1 VEYTVTLKKTMA
13 IDFRET
19 EGRRGRDDA
28 ERVWCVPRSPSPP
41 ALRSRSQC
49 MAKPDEGCGSRPIRT
64 TARLQRMCQ
73 GTATPQKWP
82 RFGMDTPGA
91 GAGSPNGQPIS
102 DVFSKVKFFAG
113 NQARLRGGN
122 HPPDPKLD
130 PSRLTSPMSFQDRM
144 NSIYL
149 CL

>member
-1 VEYTVTLKKTMA
+1 MP
-13 IDFRET
+13 
-19 EGRRGRDDA
+19 
-28 ERVWCVPRSPSPP
+28 ERVWCVATLTESASIKVEITVYGE
-41 ALRSRSQC
+41 A
-49 MAKPDEGCGSRPIRT
+49 DEGCGSRT

-73 GTATPQKWP
+73 GTATPQIPWIRNGYP
-82 RFGMDTPGA
+82 SGD

-102 DVFSKVKFFAG
+102 DVFSRVKFFVG

-130 PSRLTSPMSFQDRM
+130 SIRLTSLKSFQDRM
-144 NSIYL
+144 NPICL